1 MNEEKSRIMNLGKGT
16 ETGDKWYRN
25 KQEDTPGSVVTS
37 EAGKGR

>member
-25 KQEDTPGSVVTS
+25 KQEDTPGCVVTS
-37 EAGKGR
+37 EVGKGR